1 MSKFTGFVWT
11 RRGLGS
17 KKTKKK
23 KKKKER
29 KKERKEERKIKKRKT
44 VEKNSDYEDWRLEL
58 V

>member
-1 MSKFTGFVWT
+1 MSKFTGFVWK

-29 KKERKEERKIKKRKT
+29 KKET
-44 VEKNSDYEDWRLEL
+44 DLEITRFA
-58 V
+58 

>member
-1 MSKFTGFVWT
+1 MSKFTGFVWK

-29 KKERKEERKIKKRKT
+29 KKERNGFRN
-44 VEKNSDYEDWRLEL
+44 NSICLDGRVSDSL